1 MSVYT
6 LYKKDS
12 LELQGIVSTSLPITH
27 YISDSISYI
36 NGSYTKDYYYLAEE
50 DGIIKPFYKN
60 DFDAEVVSLSVYND
74 LKYYTIFN
82 NVPNGTEIIIDDDSL
97 GTLTATESF
106 EYATDKVGVINV
118 FFNNES
124 YNLSSQIFTLTS
136 YEI

>member
-12 LELQGIVSTSLPITH
+12 LELQGIVNTSLPINLYTD
-27 YISDSISYI
+27 DSISYI
-36 NGSYTKDYYYLAEE
+36 SGSYTKNHYYLAEE
-50 DGIIKPFYKN
+50 SGIVKPFFKN
-60 DFDAEVVSLSVYND
+60 DFNAEVVSLSVYND

-82 NVPNGTEIIIDDDSL
+82 NVPNGTEIIVDDDTL

-106 EYATDKVGVINV
+106 EYATDKVGFINV
-118 FFNNES
+118 SFYNES